1 MAPHLRTAVAA
12 SGAATLAYVLYREI
26 RHLATRPQKIEA
38 LGRVGG
44 RWQRADLDRM
54 VRCDPKRLRRMLRA
68 LLLGAP
74 LEGVSDER
82 LRRAFRYAERPD
94 DASKSTA
101 PVDRYVALARS
112 CSLALDEPGDS
123 GSGRG
128 EPELGPDPPFSLPL
142 PRVVAW
148 TLRVLAP
155 GVARASDAWL
165 AARRLRRVVRC
176 GVVWLERRGTGTP
189 WLVLHG
195 VAGLFCSQYDA
206 LARALGDDRPV
217 RVPLHPNLGDAT
229 DFASDSDLSI
239 AGFALSIAAAL
250 DGGPVDVLAVSIGT
264 SVAAALM
271 RHGQVRRAI
280 YVDPVAFAP
289 CGADAWRLF
298 FERPLC
304 VARILRR
311 RRLRLAGQRKPYP
324 FEHEARAFVGVPPAA
339 VVDVLYALMCCSDV
353 VRVVCRVHSYGR
365 CTEACLPPLVDERP
379 PTLVLV
385 DEDDALTCAAEHVDH
400 FEAFPR
406 TTVVRA
412 RGFHGS
418 WLLNPQLVTAV
429 ASWTAQVDADE
440 AAVDAILA
448 PAKFGA
454 R

>member
-1 MAPHLRTAVAA
+1 MAQRVRTAVAA
-12 SGAATLAYVLYREI
+12 SGAAALAYVAYREI
-26 RHLATRPQKIEA
+26 RHLATRPQKLA
-38 LGRVGG
+38 VLGRVEG
-44 RWQRADLDRM
+44 RFQAASLDRM

-68 LLLGAP
+68 LLLGAAP
-74 LEGVSDER
+74 ERVSDER

-112 CSLALDEPGDS
+112 CSRTLDEAGDS
-123 GSGRG
+123 GSSRG

-165 AARRLRRVVRC
+165 AARRLRRVVRG
-176 GVVWLERRGTGTP
+176 GVVWLERGGEGTP

-206 LARALGDDRPV
+206 LARALGADRPV

-229 DFASDSDLSI
+229 DFESDSNRSI

-298 FERPLC
+298 FDRPLA
-304 VARILRR
+304 VVRTLRR
-311 RRLRLAGQRKPYP
+311 RRLRLAGQRKPYS

-400 FEAFPR
+400 FDAFPR

>member
-229 DFASDSDLSI
+229 DFESERSSSI
-239 AGFALSIAAAL
+239 AYFALSIGSML
-250 DGGPVDVLAVSIGT
+250 DGPVDVLAVSIGT

-298 FERPLC
+298 FEQPLA
-304 VARILRR
+304 VTRILRR
-311 RRLRLAGQRKPYP
+311 RRLRLAGQRKPYS
-324 FEHEARAFVGVPPAA
+324 FEHEARAFVGVPPPAI
-339 VVDVLYALMCCSDV
+339 VDVLYALMCCSDV

-365 CTEACLPPLVDERP
+365 CTEACLPPLAHRP

-400 FEAFPR
+400 VEAFPR
-406 TTVVRA
+406 TTVVSA
-412 RGFHGS
+412 PGFHGT
-418 WLLNPQLVTAV
+418 WLLNPRLVTAV
-429 ASWTAQVDADE
+429 NAWTAQVDADE

>member
-1 MAPHLRTAVAA
+1 MAQRVRTAVAA
-12 SGAATLAYVLYREI
+12 SGAAALIYIAYREL
-26 RHLATRPQKIEA
+26 RHLATRRRKLEA
-38 LGRVGG
+38 LGRVDG
-44 RWQRADLDRM
+44 RFQATSLDQM
-54 VRCDPKRLRRMLRA
+54 VRCDAKRLRRMLRA
-68 LLLGAP
+68 LLLGAAP
-74 LEGVSDER
+74 ERLSDER

-94 DASKSTA
+94 NIDAATA
-101 PVDRYVALARS
+101 SVESYVALARS
-112 CSLALDEPGDS
+112 CPRALDEPGDG
-123 GSGRG
+123 GSSRG

-148 TLRVLAP
+148 TLGVLAP

-165 AARRLRRVVRC
+165 AARRLRRVVRG
-176 GVVWLERRGTGTP
+176 GVVWLERGGEGSP

-195 VAGLFCSQYDA
+195 VAGLFCAQYDA

-229 DFASDSDLSI
+229 DFEAASNRSI

-298 FERPLC
+298 FDRPLC

-418 WLLNPQLVTAV
+418 WLLNPRLVTAV
-429 ASWTAQVDADE
+429 NAWKAQIDADE

-448 PAKFGA
+448 PARFGA

>member
-229 DFASDSDLSI
+229 DFESERSSSI
-239 AGFALSIAAAL
+239 AYFALSIGSML
-250 DGGPVDVLAVSIGT
+250 DGPVDVLAVSIGT

-298 FERPLC
+298 FEQPLA
-304 VARILRR
+304 VTRILRR
-311 RRLRLAGQRKPYP
+311 RRLRLAGQRKPYS
-324 FEHEARAFVGVPPAA
+324 FEHEARAFVGVPPPAI
-339 VVDVLYALMCCSDV
+339 VDVLYALMCCSDV

-365 CTEACLPPLVDERP
+365 CTEACLPPLAHRP

-400 FEAFPR
+400 VEAFPR

-418 WLLNPQLVTAV
+418 WLLNPRLVEAV
-429 ASWTAQVDADE
+429 ASWTKQVDADE

>member
-229 DFASDSDLSI
+229 DFESERSSSI
-239 AGFALSIAAAL
+239 AYFALSIGSML
-250 DGGPVDVLAVSIGT
+250 DGPVDVLAVSIGT

-298 FERPLC
+298 FEQPLA
-304 VARILRR
+304 VTRILRR
-311 RRLRLAGQRKPYP
+311 RRLRLAGQRKPYS
-324 FEHEARAFVGVPPAA
+324 FEHEARAFVGVPPPAI
-339 VVDVLYALMCCSDV
+339 VDVLYALMCCSDV

-365 CTEACLPPLVDERP
+365 CTEACLPPLAHRP

-400 FEAFPR
+400 VEAFPR
-406 TTVVRA
+406 TTVVSA
-412 RGFHGS
+412 PGFHGT
-418 WLLNPQLVTAV
+418 WLLNPRLVTAV
-429 ASWTAQVDADE
+429 DAWTAQVDADE

>member
-1 MAPHLRTAVAA
+1 MAQRVRTAVAA
-12 SGAATLAYVLYREI
+12 SGAAALAYVAYREI
-26 RHLATRPQKIEA
+26 RHLATRPQKLA
-38 LGRVGG
+38 VLGRVEG
-44 RWQRADLDRM
+44 RFQAASLDRM

-68 LLLGAP
+68 LLLGAAP
-74 LEGVSDER
+74 ERVSDER

-112 CSLALDEPGDS
+112 CSRTLDEAGDS
-123 GSGRG
+123 GSSRG

-165 AARRLRRVVRC
+165 AARRLRRVVHS
-176 GVVWLERRGTGTP
+176 GVVWLERCGEGTP

-229 DFASDSDLSI
+229 DFASDSNLSI

-250 DGGPVDVLAVSIGT
+250 DGPVDILAVSIGT

-298 FERPLC
+298 FDRPLV
-304 VARILRR
+304 VARALRR
-311 RRLRLAGQRKPYP
+311 RRLRLAGQRKPYS
-324 FEHEARAFVGVPPAA
+324 FEHEARAFRFVPPAA
-339 VVDVLYALMCCSDV
+339 VVDGLYALMCCSDV

-365 CTEACLPPLVDERP
+365 CTEAALPPLAHRP

-385 DEDDALTCAAEHVDH
+385 DEDDALTCVAEHVDH
-400 FEAFPR
+400 VEAFPR
-406 TTVVRA
+406 TTVVSA
-412 RGFHGS
+412 PGFHGS
-418 WLLNPQLVTAV
+418 WLLNPRLVTAV
-429 ASWTAQVDADE
+429 NAWTAQVDADE

-454 R
+454 RL

>member
-1 MAPHLRTAVAA
+1 MKQRVRFAAAA
-12 SGAATLAYVLYREI
+12 SGAAALAYVLYREI
-26 RHLATRPQKIEA
+26 RHLATRPQKLA
-38 LGRVGG
+38 VLGRVEG
-44 RWQRADLDRM
+44 RFQAASLDQM

-68 LLLGAP
+68 LLLGAAP
-74 LEGVSDER
+74 EDISDER

-94 DASKSTA
+94 DVSKSAA

-112 CSLALDEPGDS
+112 CSLALDEAGDS
-123 GSGRG
+123 GSSRG

-165 AARRLRRVVRC
+165 AARRLRRVVRS

-206 LARALGDDRPV
+206 LALALGDDRPV

-229 DFASDSDLSI
+229 DFESDSNRSI
-239 AGFALSIAAAL
+239 ADFALSIGCFL
-250 DGGPVDVLAVSIGT
+250 DGPVDVLAVSIGT

-271 RHGQVRRAI
+271 RHGQVRRVI

-298 FERPLC
+298 FERPLA
-304 VARILRR
+304 VTKILRR
-311 RRLRLAGQRKPYP
+311 RRLRLAGQRKPYS

-339 VVDVLYALMCCSDV
+339 IVDVLYALMCCSDI

-400 FEAFPR
+400 IEAFPR

-412 RGFHGS
+412 RGFHGT
-418 WLLNPQLVTAV
+418 WLLNPRLIEAV
-429 ASWTAQVDADE
+429 ASWTAQIDADE

>member
-1 MAPHLRTAVAA
+1 MSQRVRTAAA
-12 SGAATLAYVLYREI
+12 ATGAAALAYVVYREI
-26 RHLATRPQKIEA
+26 SHLATRRRKLEA

-44 RWQRADLDRM
+44 RWQRANLDRM

-74 LEGVSDER
+74 LEGVSDGR

-112 CSLALDEPGDS
+112 CSRALDEPGDS
-123 GSGRG
+123 GSSRG

-148 TLRVLAP
+148 ALRLLAP
-155 GVARASDAWL
+155 GVARASDGWL
-165 AARRLRRVVRC
+165 AARRLRRVVR
-176 GVVWLERRGTGTP
+176 GNVVWLERGGEGTP

-195 VAGLFCSQYDA
+195 VAGLFCAQYDA
-206 LARALGDDRPV
+206 LARALGETRPV

-229 DFASDSDLSI
+229 DFESESSSSI
-239 AGFALSIAAAL
+239 DYFALSIGSML
-250 DGGPVDVLAVSIGT
+250 DGPVDVLAVSIGT

-298 FERPLC
+298 FDRPLA
-304 VARILRR
+304 VARTLRR
-311 RRLRLAGQRKPYP
+311 RRLRLAAGRAPYS
-324 FEHEARAFVGVPPAA
+324 FEHEARAFVGVPPPAI
-339 VVDVLYALMCCSDV
+339 VDVLYALMCCSDV

-400 FEAFPR
+400 IEAFPR

-412 RGFHGS
+412 RGFHGT
-418 WLLNPQLVTAV
+418 WLLNPRLIEAV
-429 ASWTAQVDADE
+429 ASWTAQIDADE

>member
-26 RHLATRPQKIEA
+26 RHLATRPQKLEA

-229 DFASDSDLSI
+229 DFESERSSSI
-239 AGFALSIAAAL
+239 AYFALSIGSML
-250 DGGPVDVLAVSIGT
+250 DGPVDVLAVSIGT

-385 DEDDALTCAAEHVDH
+385 DEDDALTCASEHVDH
-400 FEAFPR
+400 VEAFPR
-406 TTVVRA
+406 TTVVSA
-412 RGFHGS
+412 PGFHGT
-418 WLLNPQLVTAV
+418 WLLNPRLATAV
-429 ASWTAQVDADE
+429 DAWTAQIESDD

-448 PAKFGA
+448 PARFGA